1 MENKKVNNNNKN
13 KQKRKED
20 NFDWKRA
27 SKTSLVWLMIIF
39 FAVYIS
45 GILTESGKKEIEI
58 EYTDYKVYLLNIFTL
73 LNSLNLGGIF
83 PL

>member
-1 MENKKVNNNNKN
+1 MRNNKVDGKNKN
-13 KQKRKED
+13 KQEKKED

-58 EYTDYKVYLLNIFTL
+58 EYTDYREYLLNKE
-73 LNSLNLGGIF
+73 SLTKEYNQLK
-83 PL
+83 